1 MLAGHFAFVYTTGHA
16 WLVLVALMLL
26 GVWVRLFFN
35 LRHAGR
41 THWWMPAVGALA
53 AVGLAVAIRPD
64 NEAAA
69 PTPGDVSAG
78 RNVFLTAGCVGCH
91 TLADAK
97 STGTVGP
104 NLDSA
109 KPSAD
114 LVRQRVENGLGPM
127 PSFRGRLSPAQID
140 AVAAYVSSVAGK

>member
-1 MLAGHFAFVYTTGHA
+1 
-16 WLVLVALMLL
+16 MLL

-41 THWWMPAVGALA
+41 THWWMPAVGAIA
-53 AVGLAVAIRPD
+53 AVGLAVAIKPD

-91 TLADAK
+91 TLADAH

-127 PSFRGRLSPAQID
+127 PSFRGKLSPAQID